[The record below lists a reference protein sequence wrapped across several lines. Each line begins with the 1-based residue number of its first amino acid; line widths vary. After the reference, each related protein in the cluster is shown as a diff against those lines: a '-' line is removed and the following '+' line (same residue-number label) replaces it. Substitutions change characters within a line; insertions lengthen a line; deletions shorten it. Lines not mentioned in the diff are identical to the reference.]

1 MKRLLLP
8 LLAAIALPTAVN
20 AFPFWNDVQTE
31 NDVGEKILVKDT
43 SVVSL
48 NKTFQDLIPLITSY
62 WDEVIEKEI
71 SHEDRSTLKKE
82 QESLAFYKRRRYG
95 KLIEIQTSILESA
108 IDRVKKSDDR
118 LENKRSSKESLVRQI
133 KEIELDNTVPQIN
146 IINVLF
152 KPISIDLNKNKTV
165 LNQTYYSCFNP
176 ELKEEIKGLWRSYD
190 LSIEE
195 YNTDL
200 YKKICK
206 KYAKF

>member
-8 LLAAIALPTAVN
+8 LLVAITLPTAVN
-20 AFPFWNDVQTE
+20 AFPFWNDVKIK
-31 NDVGEKILVKDT
+31 NDVGEKILVKGT
-43 SVVSL
+43 SVVSS
-48 NKTFQDLIPLITSY
+48 NKTFQDLIPLITTY
-62 WDEVIEKEI
+62 WDEAIEEEI
-71 SHEDRSTLKKE
+71 SHEDRSRLKRE

-108 IDRVKKSDDR
+108 MDRVKKSDDR
-118 LENKRSSKESLVRQI
+118 LEYKRSSKESLVRQI
-133 KEIELDNTVPQIN
+133 KQIELDNTVPQIN

-165 LNQTYYSCFNP
+165 LNQIYYSCFNP
-176 ELKEEIKGLWRSYD
+176 ELKEEVKVLWRSYD

-200 YKKICK
+200 YKKICE

>member
-1 MKRLLLP
+1 MKRFLLP
-8 LLAAIALPTAVN
+8 LLAAFALPTAVN

-31 NDVGEKILVKDT
+31 NDVGEKILVKGT

-133 KEIELDNTVPQIN
+133 KEIELDKTVPQIN

-176 ELKEEIKGLWRSYD
+176 ELKEEVKVLWRSYD
-190 LSIEE
+190 LSIKE

>member
-31 NDVGEKILVKDT
+31 NDVGEKILVKGT

-62 WDEVIEKEI
+62 WDEAIEEEI
-71 SHEDRSTLKKE
+71 SHEDRSRLKKE
-82 QESLAFYKRRRYG
+82 QESLAFYKSRRYG

-108 IDRVKKSDDR
+108 MDRVKKSDDR
-118 LENKRSSKESLVRQI
+118 LEYKRSSKESLVRQI